1 MTRGNQRELARAKNA
16 KKQEE
21 LAKKKAKDAG
31 NAGSR
36 LTSRQERDA
45 DIMRKKQQKALEK
58 KGQEGGAAGGK

>member
-1 MTRGNQRELARAKNA
+1 MLTNFPIWPYRCRQVLTLKLIYSIGGNQRELARAKNA

-36 LTSRQERDA
+36 LTSRQERSV
-45 DIMRKKQQKALEK
+45 
-58 KGQEGGAAGGK
+58 